1 MIQQCSYIAVLEI
14 FFKEPIN
21 IHFIREI
28 GRRIQLAQTSVRN
41 HIQDLERKK
50 LIVKKS
56 AKPFNG
62 FVANRENEEFLFY
75 KQTYNFYS
83 LLELKKSIVNAL
95 HPRAIIVF
103 GSYSRGE
110 DVEES
115 DIDILVITKVKK
127 EIEIKNLEKKM
138 SRKINLLYIDSLEKL
153 EEPIKDNVL
162 NGWVIYGGI

>member
-1 MIQQCSYIAVLEI
+1 MIQQCSYMAVLEV

-28 GRRIQLAQTSVRN
+28 GRRIKLAQTSVRN
-41 HIQDLERKK
+41 HIRDLERKK
-50 LIVKKS
+50 LIVIKS

-75 KQTYNFYS
+75 KQAYNFYS
-83 LLELKKSIVNAL
+83 LLELKKTIVNAL
-95 HPRAIIVF
+95 HPKAIIVF

-110 DVEES
+110 DIEKS
-115 DIDILVITKVKK
+115 DIDILVITKIKK
-127 EIEIKNLEKKM
+127 EVEIKNIEKKM
-138 SRKINLLYIDSLEKL
+138 DRKINLIFKESLEKL

-162 NGWVIYGGI
+162 NGWVIYGWI

>member
-1 MIQQCSYIAVLEI
+1 MIQQCSYIAVLEV

-28 GRRIQLAQTSVRN
+28 GRRIKLAQTSVRN
-41 HIQDLERKK
+41 HIRDLEKKK
-50 LIVKKS
+50 LIVIKS

-75 KQTYNFYS
+75 KQAYNFYS
-83 LLELKKSIVNAL
+83 LLELRKIIVNAL

-110 DVEES
+110 DIEES

-127 EIEIKNLEKKM
+127 EIEIKAIEKKM
-138 SRKINLLYIDSLEKL
+138 GRKINLIFKESLEKL
-153 EEPIKDNVL
+153 EEPIKDNAL
-162 NGWVIYGGI
+162 NGWVIYGWI

>member
-1 MIQQCSYIAVLEI
+1 MIQQCSHMAVLEV
-14 FFKEPIN
+14 FFKEPTS

-41 HIQDLERKK
+41 HIRDLEKDK
-50 LIVKKS
+50 LIVTKN

-62 FVANRENEEFLFY
+62 FVANRENEDFLFY
-75 KQTYNFYS
+75 KQAYNFYS
-83 LLELKKSIVNAL
+83 LLELRKTIVNAL
-95 HPRAIIVF
+95 HPKAIIVF

-110 DVEES
+110 DIEES
-115 DIDILVITKVKK
+115 DIDIVVITKIKK

-138 SRKINLLYIDSLEKL
+138 DRKINLIFKESLEKL

-162 NGWVIYGGI
+162 NGWVIYGWI

>member
-1 MIQQCSYIAVLEI
+1 MIQQCSYMAVLEV

-28 GRRIQLAQTSVRN
+28 GRRIKLAQTSVRN
-41 HIQDLERKK
+41 HIRDLERKK
-50 LIVKKS
+50 LIVIKS

-75 KQTYNFYS
+75 KQAYNFYS
-83 LLELKKSIVNAL
+83 LLELKKTIVNTL
-95 HPRAIIVF
+95 HPKAIIVF

-110 DVEES
+110 DIEKS
-115 DIDILVITKVKK
+115 DIDILVITKIKK
-127 EIEIKNLEKKM
+127 EVEIKNIEKKM
-138 SRKINLLYIDSLEKL
+138 DRKINLIFKESLEKL

-162 NGWVIYGGI
+162 NGWVIYGWI